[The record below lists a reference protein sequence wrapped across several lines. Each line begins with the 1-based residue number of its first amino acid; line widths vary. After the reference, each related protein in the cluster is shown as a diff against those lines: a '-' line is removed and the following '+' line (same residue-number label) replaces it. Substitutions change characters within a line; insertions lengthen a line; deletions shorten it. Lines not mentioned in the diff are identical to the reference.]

1 MRPVLAAT
9 PALADHAGA
18 ALREVPIVEPA
29 AMRADPAAWNSAG
42 IGADEAFAAARD
54 AEAGGQSIARL
65 LPVHAPLTGAR
76 IALVLRADS
85 ALYRDA
91 PRGRFAFLHVPL
103 GLGGRGHAGGAASL
117 RSNGADRAAARTRPD
132 RRRRLNSAFLVAP
145 PVLGQR
151 TDGGSRAAMDR
162 GPPGFTPHQAHG
174 AVFVRLEP
182 GPDPAPLFRAPFGTD
197 DHDHF
202 WWDQGEWR
210 GTAFD
215 AIENVLDPFHTSE
228 LHHGF
233 IRRRDRRNP
242 VTLTVENFERGVEMT
257 IDQSRP
263 DLGLMSR
270 MLERD
275 RTRSRTRYD
284 APTVVQAVWEGRD
297 RLTLC
302 VTAYFTPVTR
312 TSFRTYACFTT
323 ARGVLPAWLKRAGL
337 KAFLLPVVR
346 QDRKALAAQADVVA
360 RFGTTRYAQGPGD
373 LLGGRIHKIY
383 NGHALVPGVTDR
395 VTAEL

>member
-1 MRPVLAAT
+1 MKPIDPMRTGWQLAALSTDIDTRPLARSIADT
-9 PALADHAGA
+9 PLVLFRTRGGGVA
-18 ALREVPIVEPA
+18 ALVDRCPHRNYPLSLGRVEDGAIVCPYHGW
-29 AMRADPAAWNSAG
+29 R
-42 IGADEAFAAARD
+42 FAADGACVSVSGCKLD
-54 AEAGGQSIARL
+54 A
-65 LPVHAPLTGAR
+65 V
-76 IALVLRADS
+76 
-85 ALYRDA
+85 
-91 PRGRFAFLHVPL
+91 
-103 GLGGRGHAGGAASL
+103 
-117 RSNGADRAAARTRPD
+117 
-132 RRRRLNSAFLVAP
+132 
-145 PVLGQR
+145 
-151 TDGGSRAAMDR
+151 GGSRLSAA
-162 GPPGFTPHQAHG
+162 TAEVHEAHG